1 MHEYKEPVIIIAHFA
16 ELLKKNTSEISQNKR
31 LDLVKMDNFHFSKR
45 KHCKKGEN
53 SKITRL
59 WTGNILILYLYC
71 QVLIENYLH
80 K

>member
-1 MHEYKEPVIIIAHFA
+1 
-16 ELLKKNTSEISQNKR
+16 
-31 LDLVKMDNFHFSKR
+31 MDNFHFSKR

-53 SKITRL
+53 SKITQL

-71 QVLIENYLH
+71 EVLIENYLH